1 MLQGVFQNPI
11 SKMNTFVKRTIPVDL
26 AGKII
31 GLLFLFG
38 GASVSGAQGTDP
50 MPSASTQAIVSEAR
64 K

>member
-26 AGKII
+26 PGKII

-38 GASVSGAQGTDP
+38 GASVSGAQ
-50 MPSASTQAIVSEAR
+50 
-64 K
+64 KN